1 LVNIWVSIWVN
12 IRVST
17 EVDIGIIIGDQ
28 SGGNGI
34 EIPIVAII
42 DVNNGVHTLSQ
53 YSGHNNDHTIYLNIY
68 LNIDANTEV
77 FMEFI
82 VEDR

>member
-1 LVNIWVSIWVN
+1 MVLRSLLW
-12 IRVST
+12 
-17 EVDIGIIIGDQ
+17 
-28 SGGNGI
+28 
-34 EIPIVAII
+34 PLF